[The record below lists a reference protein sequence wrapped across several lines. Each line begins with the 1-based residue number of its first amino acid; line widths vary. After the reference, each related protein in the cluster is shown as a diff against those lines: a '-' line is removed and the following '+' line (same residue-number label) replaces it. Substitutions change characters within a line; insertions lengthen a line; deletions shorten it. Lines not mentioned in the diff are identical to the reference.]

1 MLASSGT
8 CAGSSDACMWARP
21 TVTEL
26 RAIMGLT
33 SGPRILLCRRT
44 CQDHLADDGD
54 GDDKNGISGQISY
67 QNCHCRAIVLPRLTD
82 LVIGRLGTH

>member
-1 MLASSGT
+1 MP
-8 CAGSSDACMWARP
+8 CMWARP

-44 CQDHLADDGD
+44 CHW
-54 GDDKNGISGQISY
+54 GDDDDHRNYHDVDYKDGSDDDDDNDR
-67 QNCHCRAIVLPRLTD
+67 ND
-82 LVIGRLGTH
+82 DMIGFDQ

>member
-1 MLASSGT
+1 MP
-8 CAGSSDACMWARP
+8 CMWARP

-44 CQDHLADDGD
+44 CHLGSGDDDRDDDDDDDDDGND
-54 GDDKNGISGQISY
+54 V
-67 QNCHCRAIVLPRLTD
+67 H
-82 LVIGRLGTH
+82 